1 MPTGT
6 GAHVSFY
13 NTKTAAWTNTDRDA
27 DDSSP
32 ERSAFDEMQKFL
44 VEILRCEQL
53 IVLSGLG
60 TSLGVTG
67 APTMWKLW
75 EECEKLGGTHFLKLC
90 ALCNYPLA
98 DVKAKGAENIEQLLS
113 RLLGTL
119 EYGTVDTAD
128 RALIETF
135 TKDAEA
141 KIVELTSFATS
152 ASDLAGHREFLR
164 RLGRR
169 PLKQHRTKLFTTNY
183 DRCFEIAA
191 SSSGLVVLDGFSFS
205 QPSVYDASFFSYD
218 LVRRGDDGA
227 ATGFLPNLFHLYKL
241 HGSVDWDRTTSGSI
255 IRSENPAN
263 PLVIFPRDN
272 KYQASY
278 ESPFIDMIAS
288 FQLTLKQ
295 PKTALIC
302 VGFGFN
308 DSHLTE
314 PIRSALRTN
323 QELRLVV
330 VNPDLDE
337 NHTAANKRRTNGR
350 VVRDFEQL
358 IGEYRDSRVALI
370 NARFDEFSKLIP
382 DLNQKTPSETLV
394 EVLTNWGRGS

>member
-1 MPTGT
+1 MTRT
-6 GAHVSFY
+6 TASSVSFFS
-13 NTKTAAWTNTDRDA
+13 TKQTTWTNVDRDA
-27 DDSSP
+27 GDATP
-32 ERSAFDEMQKFL
+32 ERGAFDEMQKFL
-44 VEILRCEQL
+44 VEVLRCEQL

-67 APTMWKLW
+67 APAMWKLW
-75 EECEKLGGTHFLKLC
+75 EECEMLGGANFAKLC
-90 ALCNYPLA
+90 ALCSYPLA
-98 DVKAKGAENIEQLLS
+98 DAKAKETQNIEQLLS

-119 EYGTVDTAD
+119 EYGNIDDTD

-135 TKDAEA
+135 TKEAEA
-141 KIVELTSFATS
+141 KIVELTSFANS
-152 ASDLAGHREFLR
+152 SSDLSAHREFLR

-241 HGSVDWDRTTSGSI
+241 HGSIDWDRTPTGSI
-255 IRSENPAN
+255 IRSEKPAN

-288 FQLTLKQ
+288 FQMTLKQ

-302 VGFGFN
+302 IGFGFN

-330 VNPDLDE
+330 VNPDLDQK
-337 NHTAANKRRTNGR
+337 HTPADKRRTNGR
-350 VVRDFEQL
+350 LIADFEQL
-358 IGEYRDSRVALI
+358 IGEYRDSRVALV
-370 NARFDEFSKLIP
+370 NARFDEFSKIIP

-394 EVLTNWGRGS
+394 EALTNWGRGT